1 MNSSDNSGVRVP
13 PPLYYVITLLAGI
26 ALRRFLPF
34 PFFAERETTIASSC
48 LVAAGLLLA
57 VWGASTMLRA
67 RTGIDPTKP
76 TTTIVRR
83 GPFRFSRNPLY
94 LALAIVYAGLSIYFR
109 SLPALLLLPVAMTLM
124 YYAVIR
130 YEERYLEGKFG
141 DEYCD
146 YRKSVRRW
154 V

>member
-13 PPLYYVITLLAGI
+13 PPLYYLITLLVGI

-34 PFFAERETTIASSC
+34 PLFGTHEATIAAWV
-48 LVAAGLLLA
+48 LVAAGFLFA

-67 RTGIDPTKP
+67 RTAINPTKP
-76 TTTIVRR
+76 TTAIARS

-94 LALAIVYAGLSIYFR
+94 LALAIVYSGLSIYFR

-124 YYAVIR
+124 YYTVIR

-141 DEYCD
+141 DEYRN